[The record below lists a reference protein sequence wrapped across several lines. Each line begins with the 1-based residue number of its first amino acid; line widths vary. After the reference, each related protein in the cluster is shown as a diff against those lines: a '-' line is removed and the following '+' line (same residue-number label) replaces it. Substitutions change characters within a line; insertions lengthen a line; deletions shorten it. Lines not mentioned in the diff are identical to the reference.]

1 MGQDPRGIAGIGRV
15 DEDRS
20 VSLGAADDQQQLQ
33 IDALSAGHRAP
44 SAALPTAAQPK
55 FMYRRCAHGSPW
67 GRRTAS
73 GSGGREESPPASTPR
88 LAVLVAL
95 SVARSRAGVAD
106 LEPQT
111 LAGRASGPVTAASRM
126 AVVAESSVAPPCD
139 EVGRRIHHS
148 STLSY
153 SPTAVRRSTQGAAR
167 RMITQRP
174 IRPARQQ
181 AAPPCLAP
189 REWPRGIRGCSC
201 TPKLP

>member
-1 MGQDPRGIAGIGRV
+1 MISSSS
-15 DEDRS
+15 RS
-20 VSLGAADDQQQLQ
+20 MRCRR
-33 IDALSAGHRAP
+33 ITEHR
-44 SAALPTAAQPK
+44 L
-55 FMYRRCAHGSPW
+55 RRCRRQPNPNSCIGGAPMGPHGGA
-67 GRRTAS
+67 GRRQA
-73 GSGGREESPPASTPR
+73 
-88 LAVLVAL
+88 AVG
-95 SVARSRAGVAD
+95 ARSRRQRPRRAWRCWWRSALLVPALGW
-106 LEPQT
+106 LTWKPQT